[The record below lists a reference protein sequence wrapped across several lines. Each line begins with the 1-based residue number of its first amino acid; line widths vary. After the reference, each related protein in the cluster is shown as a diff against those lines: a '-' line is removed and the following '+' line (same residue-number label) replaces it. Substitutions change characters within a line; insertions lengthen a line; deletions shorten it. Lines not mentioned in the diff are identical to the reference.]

1 MLLVSNLFY
10 SQNELPVNSTDKTS
24 VNKWIIAKVN
34 DSIDFKKLI
43 KSENYFGLV
52 NQENIKSLNLSKFN
66 NVTFSLYQNFE
77 DINFNNTFIIAS
89 SIESKT
95 DYKYSFVYNNFD
107 MVSEIYINGE
117 KAIVPDGLWNLKFEH
132 LLKKG
137 GNSIVIIGKPNGSY
151 KSSFSLKI
159 EDKKL
164 AKIKI
169 NVLKDNLKPH
179 KYGFFGIKGKK
190 MVRYFTLDEN
200 GEYTISVLDSTQ
212 L

>member
-1 MLLVSNLFY
+1 MVLVSNLIY
-10 SQNELPVNSTDKTS
+10 TQNELPVNSTDKTS

-34 DSIDFKKLI
+34 DSIDTKKII
-43 KSENYFGLV
+43 KSLDYFGSIDK
-52 NQENIKSLNLSKFN
+52 NQIKSLNLSKFN

-132 LLKKG
+132 LLKRG
-137 GNSIVIIGKPNGSY
+137 GIVLL
-151 KSSFSLKI
+151 SL
-159 EDKKL
+159 ENQME
-164 AKIKI
+164 AT
-169 NVLKDNLKPH
+169 NQVL
-179 KYGFFGIKGKK
+179 
-190 MVRYFTLDEN
+190 V
-200 GEYTISVLDSTQ
+200 
-212 L
+212 

>member
-89 SIESKT
+89 SIESNKELG
-95 DYKYSFVYNNFD
+95 Y
-107 MVSEIYINGE
+107 
-117 KAIVPDGLWNLKFEH
+117 
-132 LLKKG
+132 
-137 GNSIVIIGKPNGSY
+137 
-151 KSSFSLKI
+151 
-159 EDKKL
+159 
-164 AKIKI
+164 
-169 NVLKDNLKPH
+169 
-179 KYGFFGIKGKK
+179 
-190 MVRYFTLDEN
+190 
-200 GEYTISVLDSTQ
+200 
-212 L
+212 